1 LRDDELQQRLAESLR
16 RVRPPQ
22 PGDIEHV
29 ARRARRL
36 RVRRRVLQSSIAL
49 GIVVALA
56 LPLALLLPLQGSD
69 EAPSGSALP
78 PQVAEVVCE
87 PSGPRVLTPVVRPQQ
102 DGVHVRVRNTFP
114 DTASFG
120 LRVIDGGGQGDG
132 APPGVFELIFPVAP
146 GELVATCSP
155 PDADHGDARWRAPL
169 EVVDPQGLFVPYAAQ
184 CRTGRVMAQII
195 DYASGAKGVQGDPV
209 SIARD
214 SLDGLESTDVVE
226 RAGYPS
232 ERRSIEEA
240 IVRVVREGWVVA
252 ALNYRSDGHDGWLED
267 QRNTCE
273 DAGIR

>member
-22 PGDIEHV
+22 PGVIEHV

-87 PSGPRVLTPVVRPQQ
+87 PSGPRVLTPVVRPQP
-102 DGVHVRVRNTFP
+102 DGVHVYVRNTF
-114 DTASFG
+114 DEAVAIG
-120 LRVIDGGGQGDG
+120 LRAVSGGGQGDG
-132 APPGVFELIFPVAP
+132 GPPGAFELVFSVAP
-146 GELVATCSP
+146 GDLIVTCSP
-155 PDADHGDARWRAPL
+155 GDADHGDPRWQAPMD
-169 EVVDPQGLFVPYAAQ
+169 VVDPQGLFVPYRLDCAGGLVAH
-184 CRTGRVMAQII
+184 ASLFL
-195 DYASGAKGVQGDPV
+195 SGAGGTPGDPV
-209 SIARD
+209 EITRR
-214 SLDGLESTDVVE
+214 SLRQWLESSDVVE

-232 ERRSIEEA
+232 ERDSTEEA
-240 IVRVVREGWVVA
+240 IVRVVREGRVIF
-252 ALNYRSDGHDGWLED
+252 ALHYRSDGQGGWLED
-267 QRNTCE
+267 TRESCA
-273 DAGIR
+273 DVIG